1 MSIHAERML
10 VIDKDES
17 CRQYLSSGLLR
28 IGYYVVSVSS
38 IKEALVSIANGRPD
52 IIFGDLTPEE
62 VSLLS
67 TLKDPEYPPS
77 PVVAFSHTTDAS
89 DVVTALRAGASDFI
103 IKPFNDFSVVVE
115 IIKRIFEKIRLVRLN
130 QRYSIELEDANR
142 DLKAGIAELK
152 ADQKAGLKIQMKML
166 PEREKKL
173 KGLTCNY
180 MIKPSLYLSGDFL
193 DFFKIDST
201 RSIFYIADVSG
212 HGASSAFVTVLLK
225 NLCNRLLRNFKR
237 GSTDE
242 ILFPDRMLHRINR
255 ELLETEFGKHLTM
268 FVGIHDNSTNNLT
281 YSVGAHF
288 PMPVLVVDGKAE
300 YLEGTGMPIGLFEDP
315 TFNVYERV
323 LPKHYDLWL
332 FTDGILEVIEAKT
345 LAEKEKKLLQVVE
358 YSNANTINT
367 SSTVKNAVKDLR
379 ASEGNE
385 GEGHELSEV
394 IEDKSSIDVLVETL
408 KLDRIHELPDDI
420 AVLTVSGVNNQNG

>member
-52 IIFGDLTPEE
+52 IIFGDLTADEI
-62 VSLLS
+62 SLLS
-67 TLKDPEYPPS
+67 TLRDPDFPPS
-77 PVVAFSHTTDAS
+77 PVIAFSHTEDAS

-103 IKPFNDFSVVVE
+103 IKPFNDFSVVQE
-115 IIKRIFEKIRLVRLN
+115 IIKRISEKIRLVKLN

-142 DLKAGIAELK
+142 ELKAGISELK

-173 KGLTCNY
+173 KGLNCDY

-193 DFFKIDST
+193 DFFKIDSQ

-225 NLCNRLLRNFKR
+225 NLSNRLLRNFKR

-242 ILFPDRMLHRINR
+242 ILYPDRMLHRINR

-268 FVGIHDNSTNNLT
+268 FVGIHDNTTNTLT

-288 PMPVLVVDGKAE
+288 PMPILVTDGHAE
-300 YLEGTGMPIGLFEDP
+300 YLEGTGMPIGLFEAP
-315 TFNVYERV
+315 TFRVYDRV
-323 LPKHYDLWL
+323 LPKKFDLWL
-332 FTDGILEVIEAKT
+332 FTDGILEVLDAKN
-345 LAEKEKKLLQVVE
+345 LAEKEQMLLKLAERSVISTDNGTDNDASSDSDV
-358 YSNANTINT
+358 NAG
-367 SSTVKNAVKDLR
+367 V
-379 ASEGNE
+379 GNVN
-385 GEGHELSEV
+385 GN
-394 IEDKSSIDVLVETL
+394 SSIRELVEAL
-408 KLDRIHELPDDI
+408 KLNEIHELPDDI
-420 AVLTVSGVNNQNG
+420 AILTVSGVNDQDG